1 LVEEVRALRLVVEP
15 QQTALILFLVVLHLQ
30 EVVKEGVSTQ
40 ELPAVLLAAVA
51 AAPVIQHPHFL
62 AVLEIL
68 LQLRLHKVLRGELV
82 LEQLLNTAAAAAG
95 VQVPLVQMDQ
105 APLVALEAMAQH
117 LLLQALL

>member
-105 APLVALEAMAQH
+105 TPLVALEAMAQH